1 MTEANSIYDLIFR
14 LSTDGILLVDA
25 EGHCGTPNPAAAAL
39 LQITPSDIIG
49 KDPSQAFPKNP
60 NLARLLRIGGPA
72 IIDIPL
78 PRDRTAQGVGRD
90 LKGGVGRV
98 VLLSDVTEQRQ
109 LESRR
114 AALVK
119 AIAHDLRNPINAI
132 SGYAD
137 LVTKFGELNERQQRF
152 LSRILQTSNKLL
164 GLTGEL
170 VNLAWVEAGMP
181 LQYVPFDLA
190 ALIRQVVKEKSTE
203 ALRKKIKIIISAQH
217 SVPTIM
223 GDPERIKN
231 SIAHLVDNA
240 IQYSHPESNIMIH
253 AWQHGQE
260 VSCSVADRG
269 IGIATSE
276 LDMIWD
282 RLWRSSDERVV
293 NTPGGGIGLTYTK
306 TIIERHGG
314 RIWVESKL
322 DAGTTFTFVLPLTQ
336 IDDHR

>member
-1 MTEANSIYDLIFR
+1 MAEPNPIFDLIFR
-14 LSTDGILLVDA
+14 LSTDGMLVIDSD
-25 EGHCGTPNPAAAAL
+25 GRCGTPNPAAAAL
-39 LQITPSDIIG
+39 LQITPADVAG
-49 KDPSQAFPKNP
+49 KDPYEAFPKNP
-60 NLARLLRIGGPA
+60 NLVRLLRIGGPA

-78 PRDRTAQGVGRD
+78 PRDRTAQGIGRD
-90 LKGGVGRV
+90 LIGGSGRLA
-98 VLLSDVTEQRQ
+98 LLSDVTEQRQ

-203 ALRKKIKIIISAQH
+203 ALQKKIKIIISAQH

-223 GDPERIKN
+223 GDPERIKR

-240 IQYSHPESNIMIH
+240 IQYSHRESNIMIH

-269 IGIATSE
+269 IGIAASE
-276 LDMIWD
+276 IDMIWD
-282 RLWRSSDERVV
+282 RLWRSSDERVL
-293 NTPGGGIGLTYTK
+293 NTPGGGIGLTYAR

-314 RIWVESKL
+314 RIWAESKL